1 MINQVKG
8 LTNRDVVKDL
18 RINNPLFLNHLKI
31 KDWSRKQEK
40 SKQIKRDMD

>member
-8 LTNRDVVKDL
+8 LTNRDVVKVLEID
-18 RINNPLFLNHLKI
+18 NPLLLNHLKI

-40 SKQIKRDMD
+40 SKQIERDMD